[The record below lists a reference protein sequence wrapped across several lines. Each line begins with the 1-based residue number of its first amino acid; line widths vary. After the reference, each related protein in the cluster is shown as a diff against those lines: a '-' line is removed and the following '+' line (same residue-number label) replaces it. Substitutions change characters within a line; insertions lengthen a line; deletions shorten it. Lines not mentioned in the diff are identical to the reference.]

1 MTHSMLNALEVGDKL
16 ELNMALKSYK
26 LQNGAVNYQA
36 VLSIPREERIPALL
50 QLQGYK
56 KVHKVILAGIQ
67 LAMESMNLSNSLT
80 ATQVFD
86 LSDMLIDSS
95 SEDNLAVQDVVLF
108 LQKLTRGEMGKLY
121 NQMDV
126 PKFMEL
132 FEVYREERFQELVK
146 IREEQDA
153 QYKSTGDPTRWTDT
167 QNKEEERS
175 MGNAMKEYMQMKYNK
190 PQE

>member
-1 MTHSMLNALEVGDKL
+1 MLNALEAGDKL

-26 LQNGAVNYQA
+26 LQNGAVNYHA
-36 VLSIPREERIPALL
+36 VLSVPRTERIPALL

-56 KVHKVILAGIQ
+56 KVHKTILAGIQ

-80 ATQVFD
+80 AVQTFD
-86 LSDMLIDSS
+86 LTDMLIDSS

-132 FEVYREERFQELVK
+132 FEVYREERFQALVK
-146 IREEQDA
+146 IREEQDM
-153 QYKSTGDPTRWTDT
+153 QYKSAGDPERWTEKHD
-167 QNKEEERS
+167 KEEERS
-175 MGNAMKEYMQMKYNK
+175 MGDAMKEYMNMKYNK
-190 PQE
+190 PE